1 MLGHEPSISAQKW
14 PEYDEA
20 KTKDDEIEIVVQ
32 INGKLRSR
40 LTMPAAAS
48 KDELLAAAKKDEKI
62 LGYIDGKTIVK
73 EIVVPG
79 KLVNI
84 VVK

>member
-1 MLGHEPSISAQKW
+1 MLGHEPSVSKESW
-14 PEYDEA
+14 PLFDEE
-20 KTKDDEIEIVVQ
+20 KTKDDEIEVVVQ
-32 INGKLRSR
+32 INGKVRSKLRVPR
-40 LTMPAAAS
+40 ETG
-48 KDELLAAAKKDEKI
+48 KDEMLSLAKGDETVKKWT
-62 LGYIDGKTIVK
+62 DGKTIVK